1 MSRPDGSLVPPPAP
15 PPKPAF
21 PPHTGHLECCER
33 KVYSA
38 MDSLE
43 ALALTQNYYRIVF
56 ALLRGSERRPSLPV
70 ELVTRICQH
79 INFISPNINKS
90 LSDHRCCLRHR
101 PKPRIKRCVYPI
113 SPPTINRVLQTK
125 QISRSEL
132 RVLGGVEVLVETV
145 DSPCWDVAPDD
156 WEKFFIKIHRQGGP
170 SSARTGLDTPEMVWT
185 CFEPKDAKLEYPHNQ
200 RSDRPTGLKCR
211 CIIDLSHE
219 IWNILQP
226 GDHFEVALIGHKW
239 DNPEDNYEVVIRM
252 LNRWEPSSAML
263 AFA

>member
-1 MSRPDGSLVPPPAP
+1 MSRPDGSLVPPPPP
-15 PPKPAF
+15 PPKPVF

-33 KVYSA
+33 KVYRA

-43 ALALTQNYYRIVF
+43 ALALTRNYYRIVF
-56 ALLRGSERRPSLPV
+56 ALLRGSE
-70 ELVTRICQH
+70 Q
-79 INFISPNINKS
+79 
-90 LSDHRCCLRHR
+90 
-101 PKPRIKRCVYPI
+101 
-113 SPPTINRVLQTK
+113 
-125 QISRSEL
+125 L

-145 DSPCWDVAPDD
+145 DSPGWDVAPDD
-156 WEKFFIKIHRQGGP
+156 WENFFIKIHRQGGP

-200 RSDRPTGLKCR
+200 RSDRPTGLKCW

-219 IWNILQP
+219 IWNILQS
-226 GDHFEVALIGHKW
+226 GDHFEVALMGHKW

-252 LNRWEPSSAML
+252 LNRWEPSPAML